1 MLLVID
7 SGNTNV
13 VFALYDG
20 ETLAGEWR
28 TATNSNRTADEY
40 AVWLTQLMAL
50 SNLERSVIRDVI
62 IANVVPIAQYNL
74 ETLCRKYFNITPLV
88 VGAPGVELGLKVK
101 VPRQEEVGAD
111 RLVNAVGA
119 NVLFEGAKIVID
131 IGTATTF
138 DAVDDDGALIGCA
151 IAPGPHLSLQALHM
165 AAAKLPNVAIQ
176 RPKSAIG
183 DSTVTAMLSG
193 IYWGYVGLI
202 EGIVSRIKLDYGK
215 PMTVIGTGGT
225 LPVFYEA
232 TDVIEHAAADLTLR
246 GLRAIYLLNRKTD
259 D

>member
-13 VFALYDG
+13 VFALYEGDH
-20 ETLAGEWR
+20 LRGEWR
-28 TATNSNRTADEY
+28 TATNAIRTADEY
-40 AVWLTQLMAL
+40 AVWLTQLMNL
-50 SNLERSVIRDVI
+50 SGLEHARISDVI
-62 IANVVPIAQYNL
+62 IANVVPAAQFNL
-74 ETLCRKYFNITPLV
+74 ETLCRKYFDVTPMV
-88 VGAPGVELGLKVK
+88 VGAPGIDLGLKVK
-101 VPRQEEVGAD
+101 VPRPEEVGAD

-119 NVLFEGAKIVID
+119 NLLFDGAKIVID

-138 DAVDDDGALIGCA
+138 DAVDDEGALIGCA

-183 DSTVTAMLSG
+183 DSTVPAMQSG

-202 EGIVSRIKLDYGK
+202 EGIVARIKKDYGG
-215 PMTVIGTGGT
+215 PMKVIGTGGT

-232 TDVIEHAAADLTLR
+232 TEVIEYASADLTLR
-246 GLRAIYLLNRKTD
+246 GLRAIYLWNRKTD

>member
-13 VFALYDG
+13 VFALYEG
-20 ETLAGEWR
+20 EHLRGEWR
-28 TATNSNRTADEY
+28 TATNAIRTADEY
-40 AVWLTQLMAL
+40 AVWLTQLMSL
-50 SNLERSVIRDVI
+50 SGLEHQRISDVI
-62 IANVVPIAQYNL
+62 IANVVPAAQFNL
-74 ETLCRKYFNITPLV
+74 ETLCRKYFNVTPMV
-88 VGAPGVELGLKVK
+88 VGAPGVDLGLKVK
-101 VPRQEEVGAD
+101 VPRPEEVGAD

-119 NVLFEGAKIVID
+119 NLLFDGAKIVID

-138 DAVDDDGALIGCA
+138 DAVDDEGALIGCA

-183 DSTVTAMLSG
+183 DSTVPAMQSG

-202 EGIVSRIKLDYGK
+202 EGIVSRIKKDYGG
-215 PMTVIGTGGT
+215 PMKVIGTGGT

-232 TDVIEHAAADLTLR
+232 TDVIEYASADLTLR
-246 GLRAIYLLNRKTD
+246 GLRAIYLWNRKTD